1 MGDIVNLR
9 TARKQ
14 AARLKANRKAE
25 QQRRAHGRTKSE
37 RVLSAARDE
46 KARRTLD
53 QHRLGNGES
62 E

>member
-9 TARKQ
+9 TARKR
-14 AARLKANRKAE
+14 AARLEAEKKAE
-25 QQRRAHGRTKSE
+25 QQRRARGRTKSE
-37 RVLSAARDE
+37 RVLSNARDE

-53 QHRLGNGES
+53 QHRIGNGES